1 MTDEQNNSL
10 LYLSRREVE
19 LACRDVDSVAIV
31 KEVFR
36 LHATGQTVLPDEAYL
51 GWTNEQGE
59 QVRNLNMPGYLGGS
73 WQCAGTKI
81 INGNNNNAV
90 RGLPRASGLTHLF
103 DSISGRIICIME
115 GAYISSLRTASV
127 SLLAAELFA
136 GREITC
142 AALIGAGVQAQAHI
156 ELLVKRRLLY
166 PSLRQIILFD
176 IVEERAAKL
185 HSTLLPE
192 LEAAGIDFTIVPTAE
207 EAVRRGQLLVTV
219 TTTTTGYVR
228 YDWLQPGAVF
238 VNISLDDPLP
248 EVVLRADKVVVDDW
262 TLVRNDTRR
271 LLGRMYRAKQILGPD
286 EPEDSAHPCRRIDAQ
301 LGEIIT
307 GQKVGREKDDEIILV
322 NPFGIAIEDVALA
335 SIVYQE
341 AQKRGSGIRLAR

>member
-1 MTDEQNNSL
+1 MTDERNDSL
-10 LYLSRREVE
+10 LYLSRQEVE
-19 LACRDVDSVAIV
+19 LACRDIDSVAVV

-36 LHATGQTVLPDEAYL
+36 MHATGQTVLPDEAYL
-51 GWTNEQGE
+51 GWTNKQGE
-59 QVRNLNMPGYLGGS
+59 HVRSLNMPGYLGGS

-81 INGNNNNAV
+81 INGNNDNGL

-103 DSISGRIICIME
+103 DSVSGRISCIME

-127 SLLAAELFA
+127 SLLAAELFK
-136 GREITC
+136 GKEITC
-142 AALIGAGVQAQAHI
+142 AVLIGAGVQAQAHI
-156 ELLVKRRLLY
+156 ELLVKRRSLY

-176 IVEERAAKL
+176 VVEERAARL
-185 HSTLLPE
+185 RGILLPA
-192 LEAAGIDFTIVPTAE
+192 LATAGIDSFIASTAE
-207 EAVRRGQLLVTV
+207 EAVRSGQLIVTV
-219 TTTTTGYVR
+219 TTTTTGYIQ
-228 YDWLQPGAVF
+228 YAWLQPGAVF

-248 EVVLRADKVVVDDW
+248 EVVLRADKVIVDDW

-286 EPEDSAHPCRRIDAQ
+286 EPEDPTHLCRRVDAQ

-307 GQKVGREKDDEIILV
+307 GQKVGREKANEILLV

-341 AQKRGSGIRLAR
+341 AQKRGLGTWLAR